1 MRTTEL
7 GRTGL
12 SLSTLG
18 FGAMHLS
25 LAGHPP
31 DEKGIEVIHRALDR
45 GITLIDTADSY
56 CETES
61 DKHANEKLIHHA
73 LAEYEGDI
81 QALVVATKGGMKRP
95 DGRWVAHG
103 DPDHLRRTLRES
115 AEILGQPITLWQHH
129 TPDPDFPV
137 SVSLKAAREAVDEGL
152 VRYVGVSNYSVEQIK
167 QAQDVVEVVSVQNE
181 YSPLHRSPEQN
192 GVLDYCE
199 KEGLTFLAYRPL
211 GGKRRSKSFGAYP
224 DLVELSQEKGV
235 SPQRLVLAWLMA
247 RYSCVVPIPGASRTE
262 SIEDSAGAVEVVLNE
277 EEIDR
282 IGSAV
287 R

>member
-1 MRTTEL
+1 
-7 GRTGL
+7 
-12 SLSTLG
+12 
-18 FGAMHLS
+18 
-25 LAGHPP
+25 
-31 DEKGIEVIHRALDR
+31 
-45 GITLIDTADSY
+45 
-56 CETES
+56 
-61 DKHANEKLIHHA
+61 
-73 LAEYEGDI
+73 
-81 QALVVATKGGMKRP
+81 
-95 DGRWVAHG
+95 
-103 DPDHLRRTLRES
+103 
-115 AEILGQPITLWQHH
+115 
-129 TPDPDFPV
+129 PDPDFPV

-247 RYSCVVPIPGASRTE
+247 RYSCVVP
-262 SIEDSAGAVEVVLNE
+262 
-277 EEIDR
+277 
-282 IGSAV
+282 
-287 R
+287 